1 MTHDHGNRLAVFAVT
16 AIWAWTVMTMAH
28 ELGHVLAGIVGGGK
42 LIYLEL
48 RPWHLPDSQF
58 VGDPFPWVTLWA
70 GPVLGSLVPL
80 GIAVLIKRPAT
91 WFIAWF
97 CLLANGL
104 YLLLG
109 LLSGGPEL
117 DTNKL
122 IRAGSSTA
130 ALAII
135 ALIATTFGYWKLRG
149 VCRVMSRPEPAPEF
163 GAALR
168 KTPCWI
174 FAGLAWG
181 IANSLL
187 AFARWPIG

>member
-1 MTHDHGNRLAVFAVT
+1 MTHNYSNWLAVFAVT
-16 AIWAWTVMTMAH
+16 AIWAWTAMALAH

-42 LIYLEL
+42 LLYLEL

-58 VGDPFPWVTLWA
+58 VGDSFPWVTVWA

-80 GIAVLIKRPAT
+80 GIACFVKRPAT

-109 LLSGGPEL
+109 LFIGGSEL

-122 IRAGSSTA
+122 IRAGSSTVI
-130 ALAII
+130 LAII
-135 ALIATTFGYWKLRG
+135 ALSATTFGYWKLRG
-149 VCRVMSRPEPAPEF
+149 VCRVMWRPEPTPEF

-168 KTPCWI
+168 KTPCWM
-174 FAGLAWG
+174 FAGVAW
-181 IANSLL
+181 AVVNALL
-187 AFARWPIG
+187 AFARWPIT